1 MSVKASSVVLVGR
14 LREHRAPFLS
24 LHLRRKRGFLHV
36 PITHAW
42 RVPSSFFLVVVMFAM
57 VAVGQDAST
66 NSSAD
71 ENKYTLSGTVLNAAT
86 GAPVPRALVQIYV
99 NGQRQVLT
107 DSDGRFT
114 FSGLPE
120 GQTGITA
127 QKPGFFPEGTTP
139 FGGGLPPPAN
149 ATMGPDA
156 TAVVVKLVPESVI
169 TGRILSNGRPVEDVP
184 VRVISSQLTEGR
196 KEWTIRGNATTDEDG
211 QFRIAN
217 LTAGEYYLDVGPKWV
232 PGGVGVLKGHEAGY
246 ARMFYPSVPGADAAT
261 PLTVGIGQRSE
272 LELSIE
278 LEPWYRI
285 HGAVRATE
293 ATQNWNLQLLD
304 ASGER
309 EVPSKRDPQTGE
321 FETWAPAGQYTVRV
335 MGYGERGITGIADV
349 PLSVSADVNAVQV
362 ALGPE
367 AMIPVHVKTE
377 RTRPQGTGGGGAQ
390 RIYFQSSRNMVE
402 IPPISMWLRRTGFS
416 LGGVPTVRPDQSGK
430 PETLA
435 LRDLQPGTYWVDIAK
450 NPPWYVE
457 SADCGDVDLL
467 QEPLTVNSALP
478 CSAIDVTLR
487 DDGASLTISAQWD
500 GAPEQAFV
508 LLMPEKAPQQTIMT
522 TMSRSAETVVDD
534 VAPGAYS
541 VMLLDRLD
549 GLEYKNPE
557 AMGEYLSKA
566 THVSLGAT
574 QKTSVKVELVKR

>member
-1 MSVKASSVVLVGR
+1 MKAPSVVLVDR
-14 LREHRAPFLS
+14 VREYAAPCPPS
-24 LHLRRKRGFLHV
+24 PLRRKRRFLHLC
-36 PITHAW
+36 PTNAW
-42 RVPSSFFLVVVMFAM
+42 RLHFSLCLISATFAM
-57 VAVGQDAST
+57 VALGQDAGT
-66 NSSAD
+66 NSGGD

-99 NGQRQVLT
+99 NGQRQMLT

-114 FSGLPE
+114 FSNLPE
-120 GQTGITA
+120 GQTGIQA
-127 QKPGFFPEGTTP
+127 QKPGFFQEGTTP
-139 FGGGLPPPAN
+139 FAGGWPPPAN

-156 TAVVVKLVPESVI
+156 PVAIVKLVPESVI

-184 VRVISSQLTEGR
+184 VRVIASQVSEGR
-196 KEWTIRGNATTDEDG
+196 KEWTVRGNASTDEDG

-246 ARMFYPSVPGADAAT
+246 ARVFYPSAPGVESAT
-261 PLTVGIGQRSE
+261 PLTLGMGQRSE
-272 LELSIE
+272 LELSLE

-285 HGAVRATE
+285 HGAVRANE
-293 ATQNWNLQLLD
+293 ATQNWNVQLLD

-309 EVPSKRDPQTGE
+309 ESPSKRDPQNGE

-335 MGYGERGITGIADV
+335 MGFGERGITGIADV
-349 PLSVSADVNAVQV
+349 PLSVSTDVNAVQV

-367 AMIPVHVKTE
+367 AAIPVRVKRE
-377 RTRPQGTGGGGAQ
+377 STRAQQTSASGGGTFRFRSGGVVADAL
-390 RIYFQSSRNMVE
+390 
-402 IPPISMWLRRTGFS
+402 PISMWLRRTGFS
-416 LGGVPTVRPDQSGK
+416 LGGVPTVQPDQSGK

-435 LRDLQPGTYWVDIAK
+435 MRDLQPGTYWVDIGK

-457 SADCGDVDLL
+457 SADCGDIDLL
-467 QEPLTVNSALP
+467 REPLTVNSGLP

-487 DDGASLTISAQWD
+487 DDGASLTTSAQWD
-500 GAPEQAFV
+500 GGPEQGFL
-508 LLMPEKAPQQTIMT
+508 LLMPEKAPQQTVMS
-522 TMSRSAETVVDD
+522 TMSRSGEMEIDD
-534 VAPGAYS
+534 LAPGSYS

-557 AMGEYLSKA
+557 AMGEFLSKA
-566 THVSLGAT
+566 THVSLGAG
-574 QKTSVKVELVKR
+574 QKGSMKVELVKR

>member
-1 MSVKASSVVLVGR
+1 
-14 LREHRAPFLS
+14 
-24 LHLRRKRGFLHV
+24 
-36 PITHAW
+36 
-42 RVPSSFFLVVVMFAM
+42 M
-57 VAVGQDAST
+57 VAVGQDVGA
-66 NSSAD
+66 NSGSD
-71 ENKYTLSGTVLNAAT
+71 ENKYTLNGTVLNAAT

-99 NGQRQVLT
+99 NGQRQAMT

-127 QKPGFFPEGTTP
+127 QKPGFFQEGTSP
-139 FGGGLPPPAN
+139 FAGGWPPPAN

-156 TAVVVKLVPESVI
+156 QAAVVKLVPESVI
-169 TGRILSNGRPVEDVP
+169 VGRILSNGRPVEDVP
-184 VRVISSQLTEGR
+184 VRVIASQLTEGR
-196 KEWTIRGNATTDEDG
+196 KEWTVRGNASTDEDG

-246 ARMFYPSVPGADAAT
+246 ARMFYPSVPGADSAT
-261 PLTVGIGQRSE
+261 PLTVGMGQRSE
-272 LELSIE
+272 LELSLE

-293 ATQNWNLQLLD
+293 ATQNWNVQLLD

-309 EVPSKRDPQTGE
+309 ESPSKRDPQSGE

-335 MGYGERGITGIADV
+335 MGFGDRGITGIADV
-349 PLSVSADVNAVQV
+349 PLSVNADVNAVQV

-367 AMIPVHVKTE
+367 ASIPVHVKTE
-377 RTRPQGTGGGGAQ
+377 RTRPQETGAGGAQ
-390 RIYFQSSRNMVE
+390 RIYFDSGRNRVAVE
-402 IPPISMWLRRTGFS
+402 APPISIWLRRSGFS
-416 LGGVPTVRPDQSGK
+416 LGGVPTVRPDPSGK

-435 LRDLQPGTYWVDIAK
+435 LRDLQPGTYWLDVAK

-457 SADCGDVDLL
+457 SAECGEVDLL
-467 QEPLTVNSALP
+467 QEPLTVNSGVP

-487 DDGASLTISAQWD
+487 DDGASLTVSAQWD
-500 GAPEQAFV
+500 GGPEQGFL
-508 LLMPEKAPQQTIMT
+508 LLMQEKAPQQTVMS
-522 TMSRSAETVVDD
+522 TMPRSGETEIDD
-534 VAPGAYS
+534 LAPGAYS

-566 THVSLGAT
+566 THVSLGAG
-574 QKTSVKVELVKR
+574 QKGSVKVDLLKR